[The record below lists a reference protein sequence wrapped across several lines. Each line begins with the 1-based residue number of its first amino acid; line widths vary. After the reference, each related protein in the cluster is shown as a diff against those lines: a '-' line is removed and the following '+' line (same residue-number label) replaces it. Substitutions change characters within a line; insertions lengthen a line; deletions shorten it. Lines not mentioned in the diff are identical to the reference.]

1 VTTRSD
7 EALAALR
14 AELDA
19 IEQMVRTTSD
29 AEWSRQCPAERWP
42 VGLVAFHIARGF
54 QRQAE
59 FIEDAQAGRGPHRF
73 DWGDTHALNASVA
86 AAHPSPAR
94 DEVMALGTRSV
105 GRIAAALAAMTGAEL
120 DRIAFVHE
128 GRERSTLWVAGSLA
142 VHHARGHRESIAS
155 AISS

>member
-1 VTTRSD
+1 MSTRSD

-14 AELDA
+14 AELEA
-19 IEQMVRTTSD
+19 LEQVVRRSSD
-29 AEWSRQCPAERWP
+29 AEWSRQCPAEGWP
-42 VGLVAFHIARGF
+42 VGLVAFHITRGF
-54 QRQAE
+54 ERQAE

-86 AAHPSPAR
+86 AAHPAPAR

-105 GRIAAALAAMTGAEL
+105 GRIAAVLSVMTDEDL

-128 GRERSTLWVAGSLA
+128 GRERSTLWVVGSLA
-142 VHHARGHRESIAS
+142 VRHGRGHRESIAS